1 MLTLGCARVNEMASS
16 YIWPLSRSAA
26 PDEMNTSYGPRIN
39 LDRWNFHDGIDLPAP
54 IGTPVHA
61 ICDGIV
67 LRAGDKGEG
76 FTSRHVVLEIDDPAD
91 GAIFVIHLHL
101 ASIAAGIKPG
111 KAIVQKQR
119 LGTVGDD
126 GASYPHLHLEF
137 RKGTPDEASQSSV
150 HPLHYLPYTDTANF
164 VVSSRP
170 RFNRF
175 ANRMAS
181 RIAFG
186 ASGRR
191 EGDLVRVEV
200 ELRSTTALITTRR
213 VDFDDKATIRKG
225 KANKD
230 TLMFKNN
237 IGVEGYQK
245 SDMKGDGRSDLE
257 YGVLVRNLPS
267 RCRSLTVRVVDVAN
281 NVATSE
287 AIAVPDQP
295 AAEAS
300 ADFEDGLMPPVGWN
314 VVTSN
319 TGTGTTVRNDAATA
333 HDNTP
338 TRSMICIDDSSTET
352 TTQRAAIEASLA
364 GGRFEWA
371 VEAWFK
377 PVDVDVGPGELV
389 FLLHFLS
396 EGKLSVAACARRH
409 ANSLVAGIVARN
421 ADGTTKGSRKNG
433 VTIAIG
439 HWRKWKL
446 HLLRLG
452 TRESTAVL
460 YLDSQ
465 EKVRLD
471 WDSTGHEPDT
481 VRVGIGRSPAGATAT
496 LHVDEV
502 KLTESPSSLV

>member
-1 MLTLGCARVNEMASS
+1 MASS
-16 YIWPLSRSAA
+16 YVWPLSGSAA

-39 LDRWNFHDGIDLPAP
+39 LDQWNFHDGIDLRAP

-67 LRAGDKGEG
+67 FRAGDKGEG
-76 FTSRHVVLEIDDPAD
+76 FTSRHVVLQIDDPAD
-91 GAIFVIHLHL
+91 GTIFVVHLHL
-101 ASIAAGIKPG
+101 ASIATAITPG
-111 KAIVQKQR
+111 KAVVQGQR

-164 VVSSRP
+164 VVTARS

-186 ASGRR
+186 APDRR
-191 EGDLVRVEV
+191 EGDLARVEV
-200 ELRSTTALITTRR
+200 DLRSTTALIATRR

-245 SDMKGDGRSDLE
+245 SDMKGDGRSDLG

-267 RCRSLTVRVVDVAN
+267 QCRSLTVRVVDVGN

-300 ADFEDGLMPPVGWN
+300 ADFEDGMMPPVGWN

-319 TGTGTTVRNDAATA
+319 TGTGTTVRNDVATA

-338 TRSMICIDDSSTET
+338 TRSMLCIDGSSTET
-352 TTQRAAIEASLA
+352 TTQRAAIETSLA
-364 GGRFEWA
+364 AGRFEWA
-371 VEAWFK
+371 IEAWFK
-377 PVDVDVGPGELV
+377 PVSVNIGSGELV
-389 FLLHFLS
+389 LLLHFLS
-396 EGKLSVAACARRH
+396 EGKLSVAACIRRH
-409 ANSLVAGIVARN
+409 ANSFVAGIVAPN
-421 ADGTTKGSRKNG
+421 ADGTTRGSRKNN
-433 VTIAIG
+433 VIVPIG
-439 HWRKWKL
+439 NWRKWKL

-460 YLDSQ
+460 HLDGQ

-471 WDSTGHEPDT
+471 WDSTDHEPDT
-481 VRVGIGRSPAGATAT
+481 VRVGIGRSPAGGTAT
-496 LHVDEV
+496 LHADEV
-502 KLTESPSSLV
+502 RLVESPSSLA